1 MLLMLNYVNNNS
13 NETEKNQRERE
24 RERER
29 ESGVIV
35 LFCLVEGRETVPL
48 PEIWF
53 QVKLC

>member
-1 MLLMLNYVNNNS
+1 MNTVYVVNVIIIIIVM
-13 NETEKNQRERE
+13 KLKI
-24 RERER
+24 R

-35 LFCLVEGRETVPL
+35 LFCLVERRETVPL